1 MRPFHFFRRLSETFA
16 AKIFLVIILLIL
28 FLSVSF
34 TAFFVHNEWK
44 SLTAVL
50 VRQGEVLAKSLAYTV
65 RLGVFA
71 ENPDL
76 LKNPLDGVLQNN
88 EVLQV
93 SVFNSGGK
101 LLAEKRKGGAKT
113 QKTTSLLKFKEKQE
127 ALNRLGTSGS
137 IQYNDQHLDTLEVWA
152 PVSAGSGYS
161 DEESLFYSDNLFEN
175 REFTVGFVQ
184 VVLDKKILN
193 DALRKTLVNSSLI
206 AMIFLAI
213 SVVIVFF
220 VVKGITKPLNRLT
233 ERVRVMGSG
242 TPLEKVPVETHD
254 EIGKLATAF
263 NLMAES
269 LQSREAE
276 KGNLEQQLRQ
286 AHKMEAIGTLAG
298 GVAHDFNNILSA
310 IEGYAHLLRDSIK
323 KKGPIRTYVDQIVA
337 GTERASDLT
346 RRLLAFSRS
355 QVINPGPL
363 DLNRTIH
370 TIRELL
376 ERLAGEDV
384 DFQLDTSAEEL
395 VVTAD
400 QLQMEQ
406 VLINLVTNARDAM
419 PHGGI
424 LRLTTESVTLVD
436 SPGESHRQLLPG
448 HYAKLVVSD
457 SGTGIDPS
465 TKERIFDPFFT
476 TKEVGKG
483 TGLGLSMTF
492 GIIKQHKGSIE
503 VSSESR
509 QGTSFSIYLPLVDS
523 VIERKKLE
531 SILLPAGNRET
542 ILLAEDD
549 RFVRMLTKHILTKYG
564 YQVLVAVDGEDAIR
578 KFREHFN
585 TVQLLL
591 LDVIMPKKNGK
602 EVYEDCRRIKPEI
615 KVVFMS
621 GHPYDVITR
630 QGFAAGEISF
640 IAKPLTP
647 GDLLGSVRKVL
658 DGAGNRVPVAA
669 ISAGNSMG
677 TGRPDCD

>member
-1 MRPFHFFRRLSETFA
+1 MRPFHFFRQLSETFA

-50 VRQGEVLAKSLAYTV
+50 VRQGEVLAKSLAYTI

-76 LKNPLDGVLQNN
+76 LKNPVDGVLQNN

-93 SVFNSGGK
+93 SIFNSNGK
-101 LLAEKRKGGAKT
+101 LLAEKRKGSAKT
-113 QKTTSLLKFKEKQE
+113 QMAISLLEFKKKQE
-127 ALNRLGTSGS
+127 VLNRLGKSGS
-137 IQYNDQHLDTLEVWA
+137 IQYNDRRFDTLEIWA

-161 DEESLFYSDNLFEN
+161 DDESLFYSDNLFEN
-175 REFTVGFVQ
+175 REYTVGFVQ

-193 DALRKTLVNSSLI
+193 DALRKILVNSSLI

-233 ERVRVMGSG
+233 ERVKAMGRG
-242 TPLEKVPVETHD
+242 TSLEKVPVETQD

-269 LQSREAE
+269 LQTREAE

-298 GVAHDFNNILSA
+298 GVAHDFNNILST
-310 IEGYAHLLRDSIK
+310 IEGYAHLLRDNIK
-323 KKGPIRTYVDQIVA
+323 KKGHIRNYVDQIVA

-355 QVINPGPL
+355 QVINPAPL
-363 DLNRTIH
+363 DLTRTIRNIK
-370 TIRELL
+370 TLL
-376 ERLAGEDV
+376 ERLAGEDI
-384 DFQLDTSAEEL
+384 DFQIETSPEEL

-400 QLQMEQ
+400 QLQIEQ
-406 VLINLVTNARDAM
+406 ALINLVTNARDAM
-419 PHGGI
+419 PQGGI
-424 LRLTTESVTLVD
+424 LRLTTESAVLVD
-436 SPGESHRQLLPG
+436 SPEESCKQLRPG

-465 TKERIFDPFFT
+465 MKERIFDPFFT

-492 GIIKQHKGSIE
+492 GIIKQHKGYIE
-503 VSSESR
+503 VDSESG
-509 QGTSFSIYLPLVDS
+509 QGTIFSIYLPLVDS

-564 YQVLVAVDGEDAIR
+564 YQVIEAVDGEDAIST
-578 KFREHFN
+578 FRDHLD

-602 EVYEDCRRIKPEI
+602 EVYEDCRKIKPEI

-630 QGFAAGEISF
+630 QGFAAEEIAF

-647 GDLLGSVRKVL
+647 GDLLVSVRKVL
-658 DGAGNRVPVAA
+658 DGAGKRESVTAT
-669 ISAGNSMG
+669 SAGNSMG
-677 TGRPDCD
+677 IGRPDCD

>member
-1 MRPFHFFRRLSETFA
+1 MRPFHFFRQLSETFA

-76 LKNPLDGVLQNN
+76 LKNPVDGVLQNN

-93 SVFNSGGK
+93 SIFNSNGK
-101 LLAEKRKGGAKT
+101 LLAEKRKGSAKT
-113 QKTTSLLKFKEKQE
+113 QKATSLLEFKKKQE
-127 ALNRLGTSGS
+127 VLNRLGKSGS
-137 IQYNDQHLDTLEVWA
+137 IQYNDRRFDTLEIWA

-161 DEESLFYSDNLFEN
+161 DDESLFYSDNLFEN
-175 REFTVGFVQ
+175 REYTVGFVQ

-193 DALRKTLVNSSLI
+193 DALRKILVNSSLI

-233 ERVRVMGSG
+233 ERVKVMGRG
-242 TPLEKVPVETHD
+242 TSLEKVPVETQD

-298 GVAHDFNNILSA
+298 GVAHDFNNILST

-323 KKGPIRTYVDQIVA
+323 KKGHIRNYVDQIVA

-355 QVINPGPL
+355 QVINPAPL
-363 DLNRTIH
+363 DLNM
-370 TIRELL
+370 TIRNIKTLL
-376 ERLAGEDV
+376 ERLAGEDI
-384 DFQLDTSAEEL
+384 DFQIDTSPEEL
-395 VVTAD
+395 VVMAD
-400 QLQMEQ
+400 QLQIEQ
-406 VLINLVTNARDAM
+406 ALINLVTNARDAM
-419 PHGGI
+419 PRGGI
-424 LRLTTESVTLVD
+424 LRLTTEPAVLVD
-436 SPGESHRQLLPG
+436 SPEESRRQLRPG

-465 TKERIFDPFFT
+465 MKERIFDPFFT

-492 GIIKQHKGSIE
+492 GIIKQHKGYIE
-503 VSSESR
+503 VDSESG
-509 QGTSFSIYLPLVDS
+509 QGTIFSIYLPLVDS

-564 YQVLVAVDGEDAIR
+564 YQVIEAVDGEDAI
-578 KFREHFN
+578 KTFRDHLD

-602 EVYEDCRRIKPEI
+602 EVYEDCRKIKPEI

-621 GHPYDVITR
+621 GHPYDVITK
-630 QGFAAGEISF
+630 QGFAAEEISF
-640 IAKPLTP
+640 VAKPLTP
-647 GDLLGSVRKVL
+647 GDLLVSVRKVL
-658 DGAGNRVPVAA
+658 DGAGRRVSVAA
-669 ISAGNSMG
+669 TSAGNSMG
-677 TGRPDCD
+677 IDRHDHD